1 MLSSKDAGKS
11 LQEIVVSHTQKEQ
24 KDGFG
29 NIERKRGY
37 EKIVTPW
44 KKLVGGLGFEPRT
57 FGL

>member
-44 KKLVGGLGFEPRT
+44 KKLVGGLGFEPRI

>member
-37 EKIVTPW
+37 EKIVTPGKNW
-44 KKLVGGLGFEPRT
+44 
-57 FGL
+57 